1 VWVLDCSGEGM
12 NIASSFGQDLRMA
25 LRVLNKSR
33 GTTLLCVV
41 SIGLG
46 IGLTTGIF
54 SLADA
59 MFLRPYAFD
68 RPDEVFWLSSRGD
81 DGNEIA
87 YCWPDYQDML
97 RSAGNL
103 ADLVTY
109 ERVGGTLG
117 TGDDRRSVLVY
128 PSTSNF
134 FEFLGV
140 KARVGR
146 ASFEPV
152 GGDSA
157 VVIGYRLWQQRFGG
171 DPRIAGK
178 RIMLDGHNFV
188 VAGVMPAE
196 FTGMIRGVPNDVW
209 ISMED
214 WFKFPGRAAERYERD
229 AGDFEI
235 IVRLKPGVTTQR
247 AGAQFDAAIRGA
259 GKRKP
264 APTGEAGTVLEANFA
279 PGWKSTLM
287 GGGGLLLVLGLVLFV
302 ACANVAQLRLALAE
316 TRKKELGIR
325 MALGAG
331 SWRVARQ
338 LLVET
343 AVVSLAGASAGVL
356 LAQFLMQ
363 KVSAFIMAVAPIMDY
378 GIRLD
383 YRVLTFAV
391 AAALCAVVLSGF
403 APTRDAVKVNVIDVL
418 KSEQGAT
425 GARSTWRKKALV
437 VGQIAVS
444 VMLFGLAVLFFE
456 SFRNATTMR
465 PGFDPHK
472 KMLVMDVESS
482 PRMSGLMWC
491 EQVSERLAALPG
503 VRGATFARRLPLS
516 GSGGGMTARVEIPGQ
531 APRGVPVYN
540 VAGNYFSIM
549 GTRVLAGRGIDT
561 NDRESSPLVVVLSQL
576 LAHQA
581 FPGKNPIGQWVSVD
595 GKMREI
601 VGIAEDAPIEDLHEH
616 PVPSLYLPF
625 AQMPWGGIT
634 LLIETASEPGAL
646 AKAVRQEIKR
656 FDPGVLVGTTTLRE
670 FMQQAL
676 AFDQLLVRLS
686 SGLGVFGFVLTA
698 AGLFGVIQYAVNR
711 RTREIGLRMALG
723 AQPGEIKKMV
733 LSESLRM
740 AALGVPIGVL
750 LLAPLA
756 WSVRAVV
763 IGVTPAAPLMYVSGA
778 AAALVVA
785 LSAAW
790 LPARRATRVDP
801 MAALRAE

>member
-1 VWVLDCSGEGM
+1 M
-12 NIASSFGQDLRMA
+12 NIAPSLGQDLRMT
-25 LRVLNKSR
+25 LRVLNRSR
-33 GTTLLCVV
+33 GITILCVI

-54 SLADA
+54 SLGDA

-81 DGNEIA
+81 DGNAIA

-97 RSAGNL
+97 RAAVNL
-103 ADLVTY
+103 AELATY
-109 ERVGGTLG
+109 ERVGGMLG
-117 TGDDRRSVLVY
+117 TGDDRRPVLVY
-128 PSTSNF
+128 PSTPNF
-134 FEFLGV
+134 FQFLGV
-140 KARVGR
+140 KALLGR
-146 ASFEPV
+146 ASFEPI
-152 GGDSA
+152 GGESA

-171 DPRIAGK
+171 DSQIVGK
-178 RIMLDGHNFV
+178 RIVLYGRSFL

-196 FTGMIRGVPNDVW
+196 FTGLIRGVPNDIW

-214 WFKFPGRAAERYERD
+214 RFQLPGHADERYERD

-235 IVRLKPGVTTQR
+235 IARLKPGVTPQR
-247 AGAQFDAAIRGA
+247 AGALFDAAIRGA

-264 APTGEAGTVLEANFA
+264 APAGAGGTVLEANFA
-279 PGWKSTLM
+279 PGWKATLI

-316 TRKKELGIR
+316 TRKKELGVR

-331 SWRVARQ
+331 SWRLARQ

-343 AVVSLAGASAGVL
+343 ALISLAGASAGVL
-356 LAQFLMQ
+356 LARFLMQ
-363 KVSAFIMAVAPIMDY
+363 KASAFITAAVPYFDF

-391 AAALCAVVLSGF
+391 SSALCAVLFSGL
-403 APTRDAVKVNVIDVL
+403 APARHAVKVNVNEVL
-418 KSEQGAT
+418 KSEQGSA
-425 GARSTWRKKALV
+425 GVRYTWQRKALV

-444 VMLFGLAVLFFE
+444 VMLFGLAVLFVQ
-456 SFRNATTMR
+456 SFRNAAALR
-465 PGFDPHK
+465 PGFDPNK
-472 KMLVMDVESS
+472 KMLVIDVRSGI
-482 PRMSGLMWC
+482 RMSGLSWC
-491 EQVSERLAALPG
+491 EQICERLATLPG

-516 GSGGGMTARVEIPGQ
+516 GSGGGMTVRLEITGQ
-531 APRGVPVYN
+531 APRGVAVYN
-540 VAGNYFSIM
+540 VAGNYFSVM

-561 NDRESSPLVVVLSQL
+561 NDRENSPLVAVLSQI

-581 FPGKNPIGQWVSVD
+581 FPGRNPIGQWVSID
-595 GKMREI
+595 GKMRQI
-601 VGIAEDAPIEDLHEH
+601 VGIAEDGPIEDLHE
-616 PVPSLYLPF
+616 PPAPSVYLPF
-625 AQMPWGGIT
+625 AQMQWGGIT
-634 LLIETASEPGAL
+634 LMIETASDPGAV

-698 AGLFGVIQYAVNR
+698 AGLFGVIQSAVNR

-763 IGVTPAAPLMYVSGA
+763 IGVTPVEPLMYVSGA

>member
-1 VWVLDCSGEGM
+1 M
-12 NIASSFGQDLRMA
+12 AQSFGQDLRMA
-25 LRVLNKSR
+25 LRVLNRSR
-33 GTTLLCVV
+33 GTAILCIV
-41 SIGLG
+41 SIALG

-54 SLADA
+54 SLGDA
-59 MFLRPYAFD
+59 MFLRPFAFD

-81 DGNEIA
+81 DGNDIA

-97 RSAGNL
+97 RSAGDVAEL
-103 ADLVTY
+103 ATY
-109 ERVGGTLG
+109 ERMGGTLG
-117 TGDDRRSVLVY
+117 TGDDRQSVLTY
-128 PSTSNF
+128 PSTPNF
-134 FEFLGV
+134 FEFLGL

-146 ASFEPV
+146 ASFEPI

-178 RIMLDGHNFV
+178 RIILDGHGFV

-196 FTGMIRGVPNDVW
+196 FTGMIRGVPNDIW

-214 WFKFPGRAAERYERD
+214 WFHLPGRADERYQRH
-229 AGDFEI
+229 AGNFEI
-235 IVRLKPGVTTQR
+235 IARLKSGVNQQR
-247 AGAQFDAAIRGA
+247 AAAQFDAAIRGA

-264 APTGEAGTVLEANFA
+264 APPGKTGTVLEANFA
-279 PGWKSTLM
+279 PGWKSTLI

-316 TRKKELGIR
+316 ARKKELGIR
-325 MALGAG
+325 MALGAS

-343 AVVSLAGASAGVL
+343 ALVSLAGAGAGVL
-356 LAQFLMQ
+356 LAQLLMQ
-363 KVSAFIMAVAPIMDY
+363 RVSAFITAVMPILDY

-391 AAALCAVVLSGF
+391 AATLCAVLLSGF
-403 APTRDAVKVNVIDVL
+403 APARQVVSVNVSEVL
-418 KSEQGAT
+418 KSEQGST
-425 GARSTWRKKALV
+425 GAGRTWHKKALV

-444 VMLFGLAVLFFE
+444 VMLFGMAVLFFE
-456 SFRNATTMR
+456 SFRNATSLR
-465 PGFDPHK
+465 PGFDPNK
-472 KMLVMDVESS
+472 KMLVVDVESP
-482 PRMSGLMWC
+482 PRMSGLKWC
-491 EQVSERLAALPG
+491 EQVCERLAALPG

-516 GSGGGMTARVEIPGQ
+516 GSGGGMTVRLEIPGQ
-531 APRGVPVYN
+531 SPRGVPVYN
-540 VAGNYFSIM
+540 VAGNYFSVI
-549 GTRVLAGRGIDT
+549 GTRVLAGRGIDN
-561 NDRESSPLVVVLSQL
+561 NDRENSPLVVVLSQI

-581 FPGKNPIGQWVSVD
+581 FQAGNPIGQWISID
-595 GKMREI
+595 GKMRQI
-601 VGIAEDAPIEDLHEH
+601 VGIAENGPIEDLHE
-616 PVPSLYLPF
+616 PPAPSVYLPF

-634 LLIETASEPGAL
+634 LMIETASDPGAL
-646 AKAVRQEIKR
+646 AKAVRQEIKS
-656 FDPGVLVGTTTLRE
+656 FDPGVLVGTTTLRA

-676 AFDQLLVRLS
+676 ALDQLMVTAS
-686 SGLGVFGFVLTA
+686 SGLGVFGFLLTA

-723 AQPGEIKKMV
+723 AQSNQIKKMV

-740 AALGVPIGVL
+740 AALGVPIGLL

-763 IGVTPAAPLMYVSGA
+763 IGVTPVAPLMYVSSA
-778 AAALVVA
+778 AAAVVVA
-785 LSAAW
+785 LLAAW
-790 LPARRATRVDP
+790 VPARRATRVDP